1 MRSRFCAAALAG
13 FAVSGA
19 AAGQALA
26 QDDSPPT
33 IEFGMRAF
41 VDYVEIDADREVG
54 DEFNDDDIRLRLG
67 RVWAEGDLTDRL
79 SYKAEIDFGLE
90 EIVWQDVFLSYAVN
104 DTSKLTVGNVK
115 TLSLENLTSDAV
127 TTFMER
133 GPYNDVLGLGR
144 LMALEAKTGGG
155 NWTVAAAVTGESLN
169 DVDTQPQEVGVS
181 LRGTF
186 APINEDRQ
194 KAHLGAWVRQRD
206 RDAPSRLNYRLRPNT
221 NFGPRFVSTSSF
233 GEADT
238 TLALEGAYVA
248 GPFSVQGEWA
258 HVDVDGT
265 TRDAELSTWYAYGSW
280 FLTGDMRAYSAKNGR
295 FERVKVANP
304 VTKGGLG
311 AIELALRYDNADL
324 DDAPGGGEYSAWTLG
339 ANWHLTS
346 NTRVMLNY
354 TDSENDNVAPGADVD
369 AKVAQFRFQ
378 FEF

>member
-19 AAGQALA
+19 AAGQAMA
-26 QDDSPPT
+26 QDDAPPT
-33 IEFGMRAF
+33 IEFGVRAF
-41 VDYVEIDADREVG
+41 IDYVEVDGDRQTGADFS
-54 DEFNDDDIRLRLG
+54 DEDVRLRLG

-90 EIVWQDVFLSYAVN
+90 EVVWQDVFLSYALN
-104 DTSKLTVGNVK
+104 DTSKVTVGNIK

-144 LMALEAKTGGG
+144 LISLEAKTGGA
-155 NWTVAAAVTGESLN
+155 NWTAAAAVTGESLN
-169 DVDTQPQEVGVS
+169 DVDTHPQEVGFS

-238 TLALEGAYVA
+238 TLGLEAAYVH
-248 GPFSVQGEWA
+248 GPLAVQGEWA

-265 TRDAELSTWYAYGSW
+265 TSDAQLNTWYASGSW
-280 FLTGDMRAYSAKNGR
+280 FLTGHMRNYSAKNGR
-295 FERVKVANP
+295 FERVKVESP

-324 DDAPGGGEYSAWTLG
+324 SEAPGGGEYSGWTLV

-346 NTRVMLNY
+346 NTRVMFNY

-369 AKVAQFRFQ
+369 AEVAQVRFQ